1 MVILSNLKIYNIEKI
16 KSKNLIFPIENEQL
30 FVYNKYRTNV
40 RTKRIKFLDK
50 IVIKQFIHK
59 YI

>member
-16 KSKNLIFPIENEQL
+16 KSKNLIFSIENEQL
-30 FVYNKYRTNV
+30 FVYNKCRTNV

-50 IVIKQFIHK
+50 IVIK
-59 YI
+59 